1 MDTLEKVRE
10 IVADAL
16 YLELDEVH
24 PHSTLMRDLGAESID
39 FLDLM
44 FRLEKEFDIK
54 IPKGDIEKRARG
66 NLTDDEFAIDGRI
79 QDKGLEQLRKALPE
93 VNGEDI
99 QPGLFVRDISSLF
112 TVATFQRM
120 VDEQLASNQDV
131 AAKSGSTERV
141 VARRA
146 DTTIAPRP
154 LS

>member
-120 VDEQLASNQDV
+120 VEEQLASNQDV
-131 AAKSGSTERV
+131 AATSGSTERV

>member
-1 MDTLEKVRE
+1 MDTLQKVRE

-16 YLELDEVH
+16 YLELEEVH

-39 FLDLM
+39 FLDM
-44 FRLEKEFDIK
+44 IFRLEKEFDIK
-54 IPKGDIEKRARG
+54 IPKGDIESKARG
-66 NLTDDEFAIDGRI
+66 DLTDDEFAVDGRI
-79 QDKGLEQLRKALPE
+79 QPKGLEQLRKALPE
-93 VNGEDI
+93 VNAEDI

-120 VDEQLASNQDV
+120 VDEQLGSTQE
-131 AAKSGSTERV
+131 AAAQSGSTERV

-146 DTTIAPRP
+146 NSTIAPRP